1 MPPRHPL
8 VRTGR
13 PVADR
18 SAPSRQDTPSRA
30 RQVGSVATRLP
41 TCAERPR
48 GHRAANG
55 AASSDP
61 AHLEV
66 TGGLCFVDPL
76 GMLTGL

>member
-13 PVADR
+13 SVADR
-18 SAPSRQDTPSRA
+18 SAPSRQDTLSRA
-30 RQVGSVATRLP
+30 RQVGSGASEPP
-41 TCAERPR
+41 TCVERPS
-48 GHRAANG
+48 GHRASNG

-61 AHLEV
+61 AHVEM